1 MSPGIF
7 TETKKH
13 SPNTGARANNVF
25 LHRVRMVQEQLKER
39 NDAIDQQAAKRDVH
53 AAASQRA
60 TFDQVPAMI
69 KSGCGLLTV

>member
-1 MSPGIF
+1 
-7 TETKKH
+7 
-13 SPNTGARANNVF
+13 
-25 LHRVRMVQEQLKER
+25 MVQEQLKER